1 MMREVP
7 RKKEEPPEENEE
19 TDLLRDST
27 RQYSAF
33 ISYPTIE
40 HYITISIPFE
50 KSWFP
55 IPIDKENI

>member
-50 KSWFP
+50 KS
-55 IPIDKENI
+55 